1 MTQASPTLADRARR
15 LKALTT
21 STHDT
26 LDRRIMD
33 AGIFDSRERYAGF
46 LRVQYRF
53 MRDVDALYARADLA
67 ALLPDLSERRR
78 LDRVAQDL
86 ADLGAAAPSAPSV
99 TGAATPL
106 PHALGWLYVSEGST
120 LGAAVLYKLAGIRL
134 GLDRDFGA
142 RHLDGHAE
150 GVARH
155 WRGFAAALDA
165 VPLTPEQE
173 QLVVTGAQAAFGTVR
188 GYVEQ
193 EFA

>member
-1 MTQASPTLADRARR
+1 MTQAPSTLAERAKR
-15 LKALTT
+15 LKAHTT

-78 LDRVAQDL
+78 LDLVAQDL
-86 ADLGAAAPSAPSV
+86 ADLGDALPRASSAIDADIS
-99 TGAATPL
+99 L

-120 LGAAVLYKLAGIRL
+120 LGAAVLYKQAGARL

-142 RHLDGHAE
+142 RHLNGHAE

-165 VPLTPEQE
+165 VPLTAEEE

-193 EFA
+193 ELA

>member
-1 MTQASPTLADRARR
+1 MTQPSHTLADRAKR

-53 MRDVDALYARADLA
+53 MRDVDALYARTDLA
-67 ALLPDLSERRR
+67 ALLPDQSERRR
-78 LDRVAQDL
+78 LDLVAQDL
-86 ADLGAAAPSAPSV
+86 ADLGDALPRASSATDAGTS
-99 TGAATPL
+99 L

-120 LGAAVLYKLAGIRL
+120 LGAAVLYKLAGSRL

-142 RHLDGHAE
+142 RHLNGHAE

-165 VPLTPEQE
+165 VPLTAEEE
-173 QLVVTGAQAAFGTVR
+173 QLVVAGAQAAFGMVR

-193 EFA
+193 ELA

>member
-1 MTQASPTLADRARR
+1 MTQPSHTLADRAKR

-53 MRDVDALYARADLA
+53 MRDVDALYARTDLA

-78 LDRVAQDL
+78 LDLVAQDL
-86 ADLGAAAPSAPSV
+86 ADLGDALPRASSAVDAETS
-99 TGAATPL
+99 L

-120 LGAAVLYKLAGIRL
+120 LGAAVLYKLAGSRL

-142 RHLDGHAE
+142 RHLNGHAE

-165 VPLTPEQE
+165 VPLTVEEE

-193 EFA
+193 ELV